1 MLVGIPQ
8 LVRLIDRQGTH
19 VTLSPEML
27 LGFLMRFA
35 ILIPCIVF
43 HEVAHGYAAAY
54 LGDTTAKDQRRLSL
68 NPLRHIDPFGT
79 LLMPALLLLV
89 SGGQFAFGYAKPVPV
104 NPMRFRGDREWGMF
118 MVGMAGPATN
128 LALAG
133 VGSLAFRGLAPL
145 LTIGSPEWMVFAFQI
160 LVAFIQLNL
169 VLMFFN
175 LIPLPPLD
183 GSRVLPLIL
192 PKSAWPFLAKM
203 ERYGF
208 PILLGVLL
216 IGPYLGANPI
226 EWYLSVTVLPL
237 MRLMTGL

>member
-1 MLVGIPQ
+1 M
-8 LVRLIDRQGTH
+8 TF
-19 VTLSPEML
+19 SPETI

-35 ILIPCIVF
+35 ILIPSIVF

-54 LGDTTAKDQRRLSL
+54 LGDTTAKDNKRLSL
-68 NPLRHIDPFGT
+68 NPLHHIDPWGT

-104 NPMRFRGDREWGMF
+104 NPNRFRGDREWGFF
-118 MVGMAGPATN
+118 MVAMAGPATN
-128 LALAG
+128 LVLAG
-133 VGSLAFRGLAPL
+133 AGAIVFRLLVPL
-145 LTIGSPEWMVFAFQI
+145 LTTTSPAWMLFAFQI

-192 PKSAWPFLAKM
+192 PKSTWPFLHQM

-208 PILLGVLL
+208 TILFAILFVAPMLFGGFDIVQSYLGV
-216 IGPYLGANPI
+216 
-226 EWYLSVTVLPL
+226 TVVPL
-237 MRLMTGL
+237 MRVMTGI

>member
-1 MLVGIPQ
+1 MTFSTETI
-8 LVRLIDRQGTH
+8 
-19 VTLSPEML
+19 

-35 ILIPCIVF
+35 ILIPSIVF

-54 LGDTTAKDQRRLSL
+54 LGDTTAKDGKRLSL
-68 NPLRHIDPFGT
+68 NPLRHIDPWGT

-104 NPMRFRGDREWGMF
+104 NPMRFRGDKQWGMF
-118 MVGMAGPATN
+118 TVAMAGPATN

-133 VGSLAFRGLAPL
+133 VGSLLFRALLPL
-145 LTIGSPEWMVFAFQI
+145 VTNTSPQWVLFAFQI
-160 LVAFIQLNL
+160 LLAFVQLNL
-169 VLMFFN
+169 VLMVFN

-192 PKSAWPFLAKM
+192 PRSAWRYLAQM

-208 PILLGVLL
+208 TILFAVLF
-216 IGPYLGANPI
+216 IGPMVLHVDPLQNYLA
-226 EWYLSVTVLPL
+226 VTVVPL
-237 MRLMTGL
+237 MKLMTGV